1 MLLNNPRTQH
11 YQEIEALSLLLL
23 LNLKRGG
30 TPSALE
36 GCLYWLWHQS
46 HHAHRL
52 KEASPKLS
60 SKDTQDQ
67 EVVDTFE
74 LLVTKRALL
83 EVIQTPLCKF
93 VSSSA
98 SIMLH

>member
-52 KEASPKLS
+52 
-60 SKDTQDQ
+60 
-67 EVVDTFE
+67 
-74 LLVTKRALL
+74 
-83 EVIQTPLCKF
+83 
-93 VSSSA
+93 
-98 SIMLH
+98 